1 MHPID
6 IFEKR
11 VQHDRLVAY
20 ARDKRDKRWKEKTK
34 HSPFGKKIVG
44 WIKDGWIVCYLVGC
58 LIGCLAGWIDG

>member
-1 MHPID
+1 MMMIITTMMMMMMID

-34 HSPFGKKIVG
+34 HSPFGKEIV
-44 WIKDGWIVCYLVGC
+44 D
-58 LIGCLAGWIDG
+58 

>member
-1 MHPID
+1 MMMMVIMMIMMMMMVIIVIMMIID

-34 HSPFGKKIVG
+34 HSPFGKEVIV
-44 WIKDGWIVCYLVGC
+44 D
-58 LIGCLAGWIDG
+58 